1 MHVLIHTFE
10 HTLKDTWLMIPLLF
24 LTYFLLES
32 YTHSHKGEDH
42 LFISLQKYGPVLG
55 ALLGLIPQC
64 GFSVLAA
71 MLFVQKHITMGTLV
85 AMFIATSDEA
95 IPIFIAIPELHN
107 SLFLLLALKLV
118 IGIGVGLLTDHVLFK
133 NQTVLPFKED
143 EDIEI
148 AHVHCACN
156 EHSASLFHNVLHR
169 TLKIFG
175 LVFITAF
182 GFSLIIHAIGH
193 EALSKILLTD
203 TIFQPILASFFG
215 LIPNCTASVVLCQL
229 FALEQLSFGSLLGG
243 LITNAGLGLF
253 VLFEMHAGRK
263 NILRI
268 LAVLL
273 STAILC
279 GVLL

>member
-1 MHVLIHTFE
+1 MHFLIHTFM

-24 LTYFLLES
+24 ITYFLLES

-42 LFISLQKYGPVLG
+42 LFTSLQKYGPILG
-55 ALLGLIPQC
+55 ACLGLVPQC

-71 MLFVQKHITMGTLV
+71 MLFVSKHITMGTLI

-95 IPIFIAIPELHN
+95 IPILIAMPQLHN
-107 SLFLLLALKLV
+107 SLIWLLVLKLT
-118 IGIGVGLLTDHVLFK
+118 IGIGVGLLVDHVLFK
-133 NQTVLPFKED
+133 KQTIVPFKED

-156 EHSASLFHNVLHR
+156 EHKGSVFKNVMFR
-169 TLKIFG
+169 TFKIFS
-175 LVFITAF
+175 LVFVTAF
-182 GFSLIIHAIGH
+182 AFSLIIHAIGH
-193 EALSKILLTD
+193 ESLSKLLLTD

-215 LIPNCTASVVLCQL
+215 LIPNCSASVVLCQL
-229 FALEQLSFGSLLGG
+229 FSLEQLSFGSLLAG

-268 LAVLL
+268 LSVLL
-273 STAILC
+273 ITAMVC